1 MAYLWIYFSRSYRNA
16 APAAPTA
23 PKNNVLEGFYI
34 IYIFLSFALLAAG
47 IGYHYNIFIT
57 SLAPDSVEAHT
68 LHGLSDG
75 LRCVLRTTEA
85 FGVEHIEQ
93 IASSVGLG
101 IVGI

>member
-47 IGYHYNIFIT
+47 IGYCRLQT
-57 SLAPDSVEAHT
+57 SPLFREDMTRAQEAYRAVTAASKPALA
-68 LHGLSDG
+68 L
-75 LRCVLRTTEA
+75 
-85 FGVEHIEQ
+85 
-93 IASSVGLG
+93 
-101 IVGI
+101 